1 MAMFFRNSAA
11 LVGLLVL
18 AWTVQAKSQTLGV
31 TATEIKLGQTMPYS
45 GPLSA
50 WGQIGKAY
58 NLYIEKVNADG
69 GVNGRKINL
78 MSLDDAYSPPKAV
91 EQTRRLVEQDEVL
104 AMVGSL
110 GTAQQTAVQKYLN
123 IKKVPQLF
131 VITGASRLT
140 NPKNFPW
147 TMAITPTYETE
158 AKIYARYVLRTKPD
172 AKVAI
177 LFQND
182 DLGREYARGFK
193 EALGDKVKEIVV
205 GEASY
210 DVTDPV
216 IDSQIVSLK
225 ATGADVLFIAAG
237 SKYTSQAIRKTFTL
251 DWHPLQ
257 FVISPSNSVASVL
270 QIAGAERA
278 KGVISASYY
287 KDPTDPQWADDPAY
301 KEWLVWM
308 KKYNPGGDITDA
320 YNVHGYIGA
329 QLLVELLRRC
339 GNDLSRENLLRTATT
354 LKDLKLGMI
363 IPGIVINTTPED
375 PRPIKQLKLQRF
387 DGKEYVPF
395 GDVING

>member
-1 MAMFFRNSAA
+1 MAAA
-11 LVGLLVL
+11 LKTSSALIGLFVL
-18 AWTVQAKSQTLGV
+18 ALTAQARSQTVGV

-45 GPLSA
+45 GALSA

-58 NLYIEKVNADG
+58 NLYIEKMNADG

-78 MSLDDAYSPPKAV
+78 MSLDDGYSPPKAV

-110 GTAQQTAVQKYLN
+110 GTAQQTAVRKYLN

-131 VITGASRLT
+131 VITGSSRIT
-140 NPKNFPW
+140 DPKNFPW
-147 TMAITPTYETE
+147 TIGITPTYETE
-158 AKIYARYVLRTKPD
+158 AKIYARYVLQTKPD

-193 EALGDKVKEIVV
+193 EALGDHVKEIVV

-216 IDSQIVSLK
+216 VDSQIISLK
-225 ATGADVLFIAAG
+225 ATGANVLFIAAG
-237 SKYTSQAIRKTFTL
+237 SKYTSQAIRRTFDL

-270 QIAGAERA
+270 EIAGAEQA

-287 KDPTDPQWADDPAY
+287 KDPTDPQWGDDPAY

-308 KKYNPGGDITDA
+308 KTYNPGGDITDA

-339 GNDLSRENLLRTATT
+339 GNDLSRANLVRTATT
-354 LKDLKLGMI
+354 LKDLKLGMM

-375 PRPIKQLKLQRF
+375 PRPIRQLKLQRF
-387 DGKEYVPF
+387 DGKKFVPF